1 MLSLDRII
9 HLLNRLSA
17 GFGLLAS
24 WMMICLVLSVVI
36 VVGLRYVFSVGFV
49 WMQELYIWFH
59 ATAFLLG
66 AGYTLLHD
74 GHVRI
79 DLFYRGARPRI
90 KALINCLG
98 TAFFAAPLLWLIC
111 DRSLPMVTS
120 SWRILEKSREAGGLP
135 GVYLFKTLII
145 VFAIAFAIQFL
156 ALFLANLK
164 ILLQRDG
171 ASQ

>member
-1 MLSLDRII
+1 MQSLDRII

-24 WMMICLVLSVVI
+24 WMMISLVVAVVI
-36 VVGLRYVFSVGFV
+36 VVGLRYIFSIGFV

-98 TAFFAAPLLWLIC
+98 TVFFAAPILWLIF
-111 DRSLPMVTS
+111 DRSLPMVTR
-120 SWRILEKSREAGGLP
+120 SWRVLENP
-135 GVYLFKTLII
+135 
-145 VFAIAFAIQFL
+145 
-156 ALFLANLK
+156 
-164 ILLQRDG
+164 
-171 ASQ
+171 